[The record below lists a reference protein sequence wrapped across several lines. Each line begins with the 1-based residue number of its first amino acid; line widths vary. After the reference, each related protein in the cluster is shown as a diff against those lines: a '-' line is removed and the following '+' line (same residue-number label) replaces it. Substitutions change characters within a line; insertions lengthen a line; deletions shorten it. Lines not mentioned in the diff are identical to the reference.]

1 MERHRFVRGV
11 NGRPTPWNGLKCPPL
26 LPPDNSTITPRFEA
40 TLFHPLSC
48 RRYSSL
54 PPFLQCLL
62 VSSIRPFVRILP
74 HLFFFFFFSTPCGN
88 HLFSLYAYFIC
99 TIRDTPFSTP
109 CRIIDLL
116 RFESYL
122 LTLATGQRAHAPRR
136 TIRRDIGIDVSLP
149 RIEGR
154 ILASKDRISCYK
166 FLPRFPS
173 PCSNCRFIL
182 QLHGCVIY
190 SFIYRGYR
198 KTRDEGCKIRF
209 LQGGRSRIFLP
220 S

>member
-1 MERHRFVRGV
+1 MSPCLVHSSIRSNTTTSLLLLLLFHPV
-11 NGRPTPWNGLKCPPL
+11 WKSPL
-26 LPPDNSTITPRFEA
+26 LPICI
-40 TLFHPLSC
+40 FH
-48 RRYSSL
+48 R
-54 PPFLQCLL
+54 
-62 VSSIRPFVRILP
+62 
-74 HLFFFFFFSTPCGN
+74 
-88 HLFSLYAYFIC
+88 

-182 QLHGCVIY
+182 QLHGCVYIVL
-190 SFIYRGYR
+190 FIEDIERRGTKDVKLDFSKEEDR
-198 KTRDEGCKIRF
+198 GF
-209 LQGGRSRIFLP
+209 FFQVNFNN
-220 S
+220 